1 MISHLSRSSDP
12 MTSISKDERRG
23 KERGRKGRTR
33 TRTRVRTRARA
44 RARTSDVNKTQ
55 EVNLYHDD
63 GGGGWNLIDFS
74 SFDI

>member
-1 MISHLSRSSDP
+1 
-12 MTSISKDERRG
+12 MTSISKDVSGERRG

-33 TRTRVRTRARA
+33 TRARTRARA